1 MALTADLNPDAISIG
16 TARKSGL
23 YIAPVGTARPAK
35 ITDEPATPWQS
46 LGYLSEDG
54 VKWSQSTDNETVM
67 TWQSRSPVRSFI
79 TKRELMAEFTLLE
92 LSERNFQL
100 YFSQKMNAA
109 PNAGIEFDLEIKSDS
124 PAYTYALLM
133 DVQDGDTITR
143 LYFPRA
149 SLSDAGDM
157 EVTQSGAI
165 GLPVTMSAQ
174 DDNGTLS
181 RVQRGSAVAPKAAGA

>member
-1 MALTADLNPDAISIG
+1 MAVGADLNPDSIVIG

-35 ITDEPATPWQS
+35 ITDDPATPWVS
-46 LGYLSEDG
+46 LGYLSDDG
-54 VKWSQSTDNETVM
+54 VKWSQSTDNENVM

-79 TKRELMAEFTLLE
+79 TKREVMAEFTLLE
-92 LSERNFQL
+92 LTQRNFQL
-100 YFSQKMNAA
+100 YFSQRIDFQVAA
-109 PNAGIEFDLEIKSDS
+109 SEAFDLDIRSDS
-124 PAYTYALLM
+124 PSYVYSLLM
-133 DVQDGDTITR
+133 DVQDGDVINR

-165 GLPVTMSAQ
+165 GLPVTMAAQ
-174 DDNGTLS
+174 DDNGILVK
-181 RVQRGSAVAPKAAGA
+181 VQKGSAIVAKAASA